1 MKSHLRL
8 NNELFNVFEFFFKFP
23 AVTTTAKKT
32 VQKTVI
38 ELMLQFSSQYSKLP
52 PFAIVIR
59 AFCVVIDIN
68 MPVPTS
74 SNVLTGQFLNQ

>member
-1 MKSHLRL
+1 
-8 NNELFNVFEFFFKFP
+8 
-23 AVTTTAKKT
+23 
-32 VQKTVI
+32 
-38 ELMLQFSSQYSKLP
+38 LQFSSQYSKLP